1 MHTGVRITMVT
12 PHGPDARALPLWT
25 SLCAAWPDDMDPPVL
40 DAISPDELIAADN
53 APAGAVAL
61 FDPAHR
67 ITGDRLVAVL
77 DKLWNA
83 HIASVMLTD
92 EEHDFGGF
100 RAHGMLTLR
109 KDSAPATIAATLW
122 ALALRQRDVDSLR
135 RELGVAHRFQ
145 GGLTSVMNKLH
156 EELRLAAAVQQEM
169 LPATMPDVPGVEFRV
184 FFRSAGYVSGDT
196 YDVQRLD
203 ADHIGF
209 FVADAVGHGVP
220 AALMTMIIGRGMRLK
235 QVDGASYKLLSP
247 GEALAALNHDLVRH
261 QTTTPRFA
269 TAVCGIVN
277 VRTREVT
284 IAAAGHPAPLV
295 LTPGSAPRPLN
306 TDGSLLGVFSD
317 SHDQFTE
324 VTFTLGPDELLVVY
338 SDGFETAFP
347 GSGCTNAERRLP
359 TRNYLD
365 RFGDLAKLWREDSLD
380 AAMSLLEGE
389 VDGQAGSLHQL
400 DDLTA
405 LIIAPKTER
414 AIALPAPSAF
424 RAAS

>member
-1 MHTGVRITMVT
+1 MVT
-12 PHGPDARALPLWT
+12 PHGPDARALPVWT
-25 SLCAAWPDDMDPPVL
+25 SLCAAWPDDLEPPVL
-40 DAISPDELIAADN
+40 DAISPDELLTGAAP
-53 APAGAVAL
+53 PAGAVAL

-67 ITGDRLVAVL
+67 ISGDRLVAVL

-83 HIASVMLTD
+83 HIASLMLTD
-92 EEHDFGGF
+92 QDHDLGEF

-122 ALALRQRDVDSLR
+122 ALALRQRDVDALR

-203 ADHIGF
+203 SDHTGF

-235 QVDGASYKLLSP
+235 QVDGASYRLLSP
-247 GEALAALNHDLVRH
+247 AEALSALNHDLVRH
-261 QTTTPRFA
+261 QTSTPRFA

-277 VRTREVT
+277 TRTRQVT
-284 IAAAGHPAPLV
+284 VAAAGHPAPL
-295 LTPGSAPRPLN
+295 LLRAGAAPRALE

-324 VTFTLGPDELLVVY
+324 VTFTLEPNEMLVVY

-347 GSGCTNAERRLP
+347 GAGCTTNERRLP

-365 RFGDLAKLWREDSLD
+365 RFGDMARLWREGGLD
-380 AAMSLLEGE
+380 AAMSLLEEG

-405 LIIAPKTER
+405 LIIAPKAEQS
-414 AIALPAPSAF
+414 IALPAPGAF

>member
-1 MHTGVRITMVT
+1 VTATAQTGVRITMVT
-12 PHGPDARALPLWT
+12 PHGPDARALPVWT
-25 SLCAAWPDDMDPPVL
+25 GLVGAWPDAHCPPVL
-40 DAISPDELIAADN
+40 EALGTDELLTETAKPSGSVVI
-53 APAGAVAL
+53 
-61 FDPAHR
+61 FDPVWR
-67 ITGDRLVAVL
+67 NGPERLAAMLDILWHHDTPSVVL
-77 DKLWNA
+77 ADDYGSLEGYR
-83 HIASVMLTD
+83 S
-92 EEHDFGGF
+92 
-100 RAHGMLTLR
+100 HGLLALPR
-109 KDSAPATIAATLW
+109 DAAPHTIAAVVW
-122 ALALRQRDVDSLR
+122 ALAHRQRAYASLR
-135 RELGVAHRFQ
+135 RELGVAQRFQ

-169 LPATMPDVPGVEFRV
+169 LPASMPEVDGLEFRV

-203 ADHIGF
+203 ADHVGF

-247 GEALAALNHDLVRH
+247 GAVLAALNQDLVRH
-261 QTTTPRFA
+261 QSNSPRFA

-277 VRTREVT
+277 TKLRRVT

-295 LTPGSAPRPLN
+295 LRPGVAPIPLD

-317 SHDQFTE
+317 SDDQFTE
-324 VTFTLGPDELLVVY
+324 VTFTLEPDQMLVVY

-347 GSGCTNAERRLP
+347 GSDCAAAERRLP

-365 RFGDLAKLWREDSLD
+365 RFGAMARLWHEDSLD
-380 AAMSLLEGE
+380 AAMALLEEG
-389 VDGQAGSLHQL
+389 VDAQAGSLHQL

-405 LIIAPKTER
+405 LVIAPKADAASGVR
-414 AIALPAPSAF
+414 H
-424 RAAS
+424 RAA